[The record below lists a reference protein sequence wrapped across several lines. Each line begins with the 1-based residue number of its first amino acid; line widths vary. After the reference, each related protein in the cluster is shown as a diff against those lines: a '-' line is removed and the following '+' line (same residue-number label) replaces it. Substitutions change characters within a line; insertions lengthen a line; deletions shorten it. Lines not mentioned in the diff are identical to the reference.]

1 MSLAAGLFFHE
12 FLFHSAGQGK
22 IEIVA
27 AEQKVLADGSSL
39 KLQLAV
45 DQVSPYQTKVRRPTA
60 DVADQNQFTI
70 AEISIV
76 PFRIGDGCEG
86 RPPAGAC
93 RFAAIHA

>member
-1 MSLAAGLFFHE
+1 MF
-12 FLFHSAGQGK
+12 
-22 IEIVA
+22 
-27 AEQKVLADGSSL
+27 ADGGSL
-39 KLQLAV
+39 KLQLAI
-45 DQVSPYQTKVRRPTA
+45 DQASPYQTEVGRATA

-76 PFRIGDGCEG
+76 PLSYRTGCEG